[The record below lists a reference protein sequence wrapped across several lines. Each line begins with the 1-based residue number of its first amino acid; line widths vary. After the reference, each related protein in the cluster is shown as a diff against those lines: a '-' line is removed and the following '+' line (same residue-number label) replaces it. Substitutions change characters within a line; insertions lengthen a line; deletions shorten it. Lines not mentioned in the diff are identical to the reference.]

1 MGPVLGQLLVK
12 NDDILLLEAIV
23 VKNEELQESIPM
35 ILAKFDQQIG
45 DKGMRVC
52 ACVCVC
58 VRGRVCVFACVC
70 VCERV
75 CVYACVCA

>member
-35 ILAKFDQQIG
+35 MLAKFDQQIG
-45 DKGMRVC
+45 EKGMRVC

-58 VRGRVCVFACVC
+58 ERGRVCVCVC
-70 VCERV
+70 WCL
-75 CVYACVCA
+75 